1 MIGRHLTTLDK
12 ITIGIDNIERIKYLK
27 IFVQQLQRME
37 NVIREQI
44 SSPPPPYSPLSG
56 YEAKSTMI
64 QSSRYQE
71 PVESLQQSQCPLS
84 PCFQKRDFPPEIN
97 PSTHS
102 SIEPI
107 IMPIVMPQTTV
118 VPPYSCQPMSDK
130 PVNVI
135 VNGNNNNRA
144 EENSLAK
151 DYRICIF
158 CKRGIMEKK
167 KDWLRVI
174 AILFVSML
182 CPPFSLLCCF
192 FLCTRVIYFGECSA
206 CHRISKR
213 ERRIF

>member
-107 IMPIVMPQTTV
+107 IMPIVMPQSNILLLNLKILSSEKFFLKNNIQNKN
-118 VPPYSCQPMSDK
+118 PY
-130 PVNVI
+130 
-135 VNGNNNNRA
+135 
-144 EENSLAK
+144 E
-151 DYRICIF
+151 
-158 CKRGIMEKK
+158 
-167 KDWLRVI
+167 
-174 AILFVSML
+174 
-182 CPPFSLLCCF
+182 FSLLLF
-192 FLCTRVIYFGECSA
+192 NFL
-206 CHRISKR
+206 
-213 ERRIF
+213 IF